1 MFLALGTGT
10 VAGITA
16 GMFHLVTHAFFKAL
30 LFLGAGSVMHATGGI
45 IDMRRLGGLRRA
57 LPVAHWTFLIG
68 CLALAG
74 VPPLAGFWSK
84 DAILGAVEERAHAG
98 GGDETH
104 VAVAMVKNADGARE
118 DGEIG
123 VVFRSAKPASGV
135 VSEWFHLTAEQMA
148 RAYWWLFGGALFTAL
163 LTGFYTFRAYFM
175 TFCGPMRTP
184 VVGHAAHDDDEAH
197 AHHAAAV
204 SDNAHAPD
212 DAHRQHGAQSHL
224 ESHSHEPAIMYAP
237 LILLA
242 VGAVVAGLLLDQSA
256 FGGPHLLA
264 EFLARSPSLSFGAA
278 GGHVGLEFD
287 LLLAGLSAL
296 VALAAIG
303 AAAYLYLGDPRDIQR
318 LTSLLRFDWL
328 DRVADRQWVA
338 ELRRRPWVIGLETGA
353 NRVGLGWLA
362 AIVGNVFLLVVLLV
376 TTPLMLLP
384 LVSPYRLSLNKF
396 YVDEIY
402 AALIVWPLR
411 GIAAVCGWLDR
422 WLVDGTVNTVGRVP
436 PAVGSV
442 LRRMQTGL
450 APLYALA
457 MLMGTLLLVIVWLLV
472 PPR

>member
-1 MFLALGTGT
+1 
-10 VAGITA
+10 
-16 GMFHLVTHAFFKAL
+16 
-30 LFLGAGSVMHATGGI
+30 
-45 IDMRRLGGLRRA
+45 
-57 LPVAHWTFLIG
+57 
-68 CLALAG
+68 
-74 VPPLAGFWSK
+74 
-84 DAILGAVEERAHAG
+84 
-98 GGDETH
+98 
-104 VAVAMVKNADGARE
+104 MVKNADGARE

-135 VSEWFHLTAEQMA
+135 VSEWFHLTPEQVA
-148 RAYWWLFGGALFTAL
+148 RVYWWLFGGALFTAL

-184 VVGHAAHDDDEAH
+184 VVGHSPHDDDEG
-197 AHHAAAV
+197 HAARAATDEH
-204 SDNAHAPD
+204 SENNTA
-212 DAHRQHGAQSHL
+212 
-224 ESHSHEPAIMYAP
+224 SHSHEPTVMYAP

-318 LTSLLRFDWL
+318 LTSVLRFDWL

-338 ELRRRPWVIGLETGA
+338 ELRRRPWVIGLEAGA

-384 LVSPYRLSLNKF
+384 LVSPYRLSLSKF
-396 YVDEIY
+396 YFDEIY

-442 LRRMQTGL
+442 LRRLQTGL

-457 MLMGTLLLVIVWLLV
+457 MLMGTLLLVVVWLLV
-472 PPR
+472 PRG